1 MVVLRFLFRS
11 FTPTFSLY
19 KAVLKTKQN
28 LAVTFHREW
37 KRSRIISRK
46 KMPFFEDRRK
56 LTANAAE

>member
-46 KMPFFEDRRK
+46 KKSLSLKTE
-56 LTANAAE
+56 ES

>member
-46 KMPFFEDRRK
+46 KKKNLSLKTE
-56 LTANAAE
+56 ES